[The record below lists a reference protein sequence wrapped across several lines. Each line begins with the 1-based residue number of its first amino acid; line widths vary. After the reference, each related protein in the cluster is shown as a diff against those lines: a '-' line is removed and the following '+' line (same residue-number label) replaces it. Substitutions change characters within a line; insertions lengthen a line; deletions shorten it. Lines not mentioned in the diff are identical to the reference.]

1 MCGVYMSVYAP
12 MWYAC
17 MCTCMYDVHE
27 CIFTCMWHACI
38 SNVWMH
44 YVFMCTWTPE
54 VDFES
59 LDFSPSYSLRESLS
73 VEPRARRCG
82 LAPGTPCLCPLSAGT
97 GGRSS
102 CPPGIYIGS
111 GEMQLSGRCLC
122 DKHSNRWTIPSP
134 NLCFWNFH
142 EYIYIYINH
151 IHSCYLLLPPY
162 AELIKKFLMFFC
174 LFVCLL
180 LNVLAQVGKKNLLV
194 FERQM
199 TIMPW
204 SQPHTKSCSSHD
216 GYRFFVPLATEEQTL
231 FLESGGFCAENHMP
245 QRWQGTTS
253 RTTSKVAQVCPTK
266 HSHIIPPVLPRLPTH
281 SHRPCLQPH
290 STEMLLTWEK
300 TWDRC

>member
-1 MCGVYMSVYAP
+1 MHVCAHACMVCMSVFSHVCG
-12 MWYAC
+12 M
-17 MCTCMYDVHE
+17 
-27 CIFTCMWHACI
+27 
-38 SNVWMH
+38 
-44 YVFMCTWTPE
+44 YVFQMYGCTMCSCVHGHLKLTLRVLIFLHLIHWGRVFQLSPE
-54 VDFES
+54 LDDVAS
-59 LDFSPSYSLRESLS
+59 LTSR
-73 VEPRARRCG
+73 